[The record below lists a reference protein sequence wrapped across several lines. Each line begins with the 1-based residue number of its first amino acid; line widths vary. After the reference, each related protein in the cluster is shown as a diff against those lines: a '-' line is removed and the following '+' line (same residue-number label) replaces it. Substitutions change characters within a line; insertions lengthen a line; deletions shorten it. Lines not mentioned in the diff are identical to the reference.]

1 MTSIFCSVCYKTYEN
16 FKCYSNHL
24 CRCNNEDYSDDD
36 VDNNDRNCAD
46 AIVNDALDSVNAN
59 HYNDNDVLNRM
70 HDNNITNDNDVDDIF
85 EYNADEDAIE
95 NDYNDYNE
103 DYDDENFTSIENI
116 AANVADRYDMFVL
129 DIESDLEENSHYA
142 NDSEIDEDGSIEE
155 TVETNDINEILANS
169 LFKLKQSATNDKPSL
184 QSNMIAA
191 IELLSLL

>member
-1 MTSIFCSVCYKTYEN
+1 
-16 FKCYSNHL
+16 L
-24 CRCNNEDYSDDD
+24 CRCNNKDDSDD
-36 VDNNDRNCAD
+36 VDNNDCNCAD
-46 AIVNDALDSVNAN
+46 AIVNDELDYVNAN

-70 HDNNITNDNDVDDIF
+70 HDSNMTNDNDVDDIL

-103 DYDDENFTSIENI
+103 DSDDDYDEDFTATENI
-116 AANVADRYDMFVL
+116 AANVADRYDMVVL
-129 DIESDLEENSHYA
+129 DIESDLEENSHYE

-155 TVETNDINEILANS
+155 TVETNDINEISTNS
-169 LFKLKQSATNDKPSL
+169 LLKLKQSATNEKPSL